1 MFTIAA
7 DNTMLSDIK
16 LPMPGSGKRSMPP
29 PPPPPTN
36 KKPLK
41 NLNLNINSKNPL
53 LSGNTRMES
62 DEDSWHISLLEA
74 SENGEEKEFPEE
86 FNIPDIPG
94 LEAFAEKIG
103 LGSSQEWDD
112 MKERPAP
119 EVVTPSPPPPLFHD
133 YVMPQNG
140 PEEEVWGDLTM
151 TLVSVSPM
159 EVEGRQITEPV
170 AETEPTV
177 GAETIVNSNN
187 NNQGKMNQDTV
198 MTHEEIE
205 NIRKTE
211 NTLHMSENDFK
222 ELDVFLRDGLDSLL
236 SANETKAATNN
247 QTFDIVEYA
256 VGESGVGLDE
266 DDKLTEDEPAKATMD
281 ENYISDL
288 KKVKV
293 EPAEFMEFGEPVQ
306 NVSIEFIE
314 ETPRKRSRRVGRPIN
329 NNPITVTEI
338 PQACKLPANELKALK
353 YQRTRELNNK
363 ASRRFRLKKKER
375 EMQSQ
380 QELEQLRAQNY
391 LLQHTVDSM
400 EREVALWKEKVS
412 SIRQ

>member
-1 MFTIAA
+1 M
-7 DNTMLSDIK
+7 NPLK
-16 LPMPGSGKRSMPP
+16 
-29 PPPPPTN
+29 PPPTN

-41 NLNLNINSKNPL
+41 NLNINSKNPL

-62 DEDSWHISLLEA
+62 EDSWHISLLEA

-119 EVVTPSPPPPLFHD
+119 EVETPSPPPPLFHD

-140 PEEEVWGDLTM
+140 PEEEVWGNLA
-151 TLVSVSPM
+151 LVSVSPM

-177 GAETIVNSNN
+177 SAETTVNSN

-198 MTHEEIE
+198 LTHEEIE

-211 NTLHMSENDFK
+211 NTLHLSEDDYN
-222 ELDVFLRDGLDSLL
+222 ELDVFLTDGLETLL
-236 SANETKAATNN
+236 SGNETKAATNN

-256 VGESGVGLDE
+256 VGVGLDE

-281 ENYISDL
+281 TADEDYIPDL
-288 KKVKV
+288 KKIKV
-293 EPAEFMEFGEPVQ
+293 EPAEFVEFGEPVH

-314 ETPRKRSRRVGRPIN
+314 ETSRKRNRRVGRPVN

-338 PQACKLPANELKALK
+338 PEACKLSAKELKALK

-375 EMQSQ
+375 ELQSQ

-391 LLQHTVDSM
+391 LLQLTLDSM
-400 EREVALWKEKVS
+400 EREVAFWKEKVS
-412 SIRQ
+412 RINQ